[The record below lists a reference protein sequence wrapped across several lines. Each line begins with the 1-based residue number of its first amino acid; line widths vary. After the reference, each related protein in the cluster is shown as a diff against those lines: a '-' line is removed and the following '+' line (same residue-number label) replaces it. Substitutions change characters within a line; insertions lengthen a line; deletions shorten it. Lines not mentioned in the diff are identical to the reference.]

1 VQTPFT
7 ARLATALV
15 LLAGC
20 IAALFVLPGW
30 LWAILLLA
38 VLAMAAWE
46 WAALAGLG
54 NALRMGYALVI
65 VASAVAIG
73 LAIAAGVG
81 RSGLIETA
89 VYGTSCLF
97 WLAIVLPWLVF
108 GGKAQSPL
116 VLGLAGWLVL
126 VPAWLALSR
135 LQAQPAV
142 VLALLG
148 IVWIADSCAYFAG
161 RAWGR
166 HRLAPSISPAK
177 TWEGVAGAAA
187 GVAVYYAA
195 LYHLVPEWR
204 WWHGWGGALLVAG
217 VGLLSVVGDLFESWV
232 KRLAGAKDSGAL
244 LPGHGGILDRID
256 SITSSMPFAAL
267 LLLHVR

>member
-1 VQTPFT
+1 
-7 ARLATALV
+7 
-15 LLAGC
+15 
-20 IAALFVLPGW
+20 
-30 LWAILLLA
+30 
-38 VLAMAAWE
+38 MAAWE

-135 LQAQPAV
+135 LQAQP
-142 VLALLG
+142 
-148 IVWIADSCAYFAG
+148 
-161 RAWGR
+161 
-166 HRLAPSISPAK
+166 
-177 TWEGVAGAAA
+177 
-187 GVAVYYAA
+187 
-195 LYHLVPEWR
+195 
-204 WWHGWGGALLVAG
+204 
-217 VGLLSVVGDLFESWV
+217 
-232 KRLAGAKDSGAL
+232 
-244 LPGHGGILDRID
+244 
-256 SITSSMPFAAL
+256 
-267 LLLHVR
+267 